1 MVPNPRM
8 AEKCALVVDDD
19 SAIRRLLVTA
29 LSREGIA
36 LDQAA
41 DGLVAM
47 ERLHTK
53 TYDVVL
59 LDMMMPKM
67 NGVEVLAQMER
78 EHIDTPVIVIS
89 AASDRYLGTIESPL
103 VTKVLRK
110 PFDLSDLVA
119 EVVKLCGIAPHR

>member
-1 MVPNPRM
+1 M

-19 SAIRRLLVTA
+19 SAIRRLLATA

-47 ERLHTK
+47 EFLHTK

-78 EHIDTPVIVIS
+78 DHLDTPVIVIS

-110 PFDLSDLVA
+110 PFDLSVLVA
-119 EVVKLCGIAPHR
+119 EVVKFCGVTTPG

>member
-1 MVPNPRM
+1 M

-19 SAIRRLLVTA
+19 GAIRRLLVTA

-36 LDQAA
+36 LDEAA

-53 TYDVVL
+53 KYDVVL

-78 EHIDTPVIVIS
+78 EQINTPVIVIS

-110 PFDLSDLVA
+110 PFDLNSLVA
-119 EVVKLCGIAPHR
+119 EVAKFCGVTTPG

>member
-1 MVPNPRM
+1 M
-8 AEKCALVVDDD
+8 AEKCALIVDDD

-47 ERLHTK
+47 EHLHAK

-78 EHIDTPVIVIS
+78 EHLDTPVIVIS

-103 VTKVLRK
+103 VMKVLRK
-110 PFDLSDLVA
+110 PFDLSALVA

>member
-1 MVPNPRM
+1 M

-41 DGLVAM
+41 DGLMAM

-78 EHIDTPVIVIS
+78 ERFDTPVIVIS

-103 VTKVLRK
+103 VMKVLRK
-110 PFDLSDLVA
+110 PFDLSSLVA
-119 EVVKLCGIAPHR
+119 EVVKLCGIASHR

>member
-1 MVPNPRM
+1 M

-41 DGLVAM
+41 DGLMAM

-78 EHIDTPVIVIS
+78 ERFDTPVIVIS

-103 VTKVLRK
+103 VMKVLRK
-110 PFDLSDLVA
+110 PFDLSSLVA